1 MYYNCSYFGVAF
13 AVGRVYNLIFTTMK
27 TENKTTKTTAMHDTK
42 PTDKSKTTC
51 DDKSATKGSC
61 GTTKGSC
68 K

>member
-1 MYYNCSYFGVAF
+1 M
-13 AVGRVYNLIFTTMK
+13 YNLIFTTMK

-61 GTTKGSC
+61 GTTKGGC